1 MVTVNCFCVP
11 DPMSLWSEE
20 ESSNFETGLRFYG
33 KDFYLIH
40 QNKVSCH
47 TVLEEKYREQVT
59 EYPTPM

>member
-1 MVTVNCFCVP
+1 
-11 DPMSLWSEE
+11 MSLWSEE

-59 EYPTPM
+59 EYPTPMWA